1 MIAFTGIALFL
12 KLVLA
17 HLIGDFVLQPASWV
31 RAKETRKLKAWQLY
45 AHILIHAVLIIVF
58 VWDVYFWPLAL
69 IIAGSHLL
77 IDALKI
83 LLQREKTKRAWFFID
98 QLLHFSVLVA
108 VASIRLPYI
117 PYLDLLNDLSVLL
130 FVTCLVF
137 LTTPT
142 SAAIKF
148 FIARWTPHM
157 SGADD
162 ESLQSAGKYIGILER
177 LFVFAFFAS
186 GHPEGV
192 GFLIAAKS
200 VFRFGDLKEAKS
212 RKLTEYVLIGTLIS
226 FGIAM
231 ITGVL
236 YSRIV
241 SAR

>member
-1 MIAFTGIALFL
+1 MILFI

-17 HLIGDFVLQPASWV
+17 HLIGDFILQPTAWV
-31 RAKETRKLKAWQLY
+31 KAKEERKLKAWQLY
-45 AHILIHAVLIIVF
+45 AHVLIHAVLIIVI
-58 VWDVYFWPLAL
+58 VSDAYFWPWAVC
-69 IIAGSHLL
+69 IAGTHLV

-83 LLQREKTKRAWFFID
+83 SLQREKTKRILFFID
-98 QLLHFSVLVA
+98 QALHLVVLFA
-108 VASIRLPYI
+108 VACL
-117 PYLDLLNDLSVLL
+117 YLDYTPEFDLLNDQNILL
-130 FVTCLVF
+130 FITFLAF

-157 SGADD
+157 TEGED

-212 RKLTEYVLIGTLIS
+212 RKLTEYVLIGTLVS

-231 ITGVL
+231 ITGIMFVKL
-236 YSRIV
+236 IV
-241 SAR
+241 

>member
-1 MIAFTGIALFL
+1 MILFI

-17 HLIGDFVLQPASWV
+17 HLTGDFIMHPTAWV
-31 RAKETRKLKAWQLY
+31 TVKEERKLKAWQLY
-45 AHILIHAVLIIVF
+45 AHVLIHAVLIILI
-58 VWDVYFWPLAL
+58 VWDAYFWPWAL
-69 IIAGSHLL
+69 LIAGTHLI

-83 LLQREKTKRAWFFID
+83 SLQREKTKRIFFFLD
-98 QLLHFSVLVA
+98 QALHLIILYA
-108 VASIRLPYI
+108 VACL
-117 PYLDLLNDLSVLL
+117 YLDYAPDFDLLNDQNILL
-130 FVTCLVF
+130 FITCLAF

-157 SGADD
+157 TDGDE
-162 ESLQSAGKYIGILER
+162 ESLQSAGMYIGILER

-212 RKLTEYVLIGTLIS
+212 RKLTEYVLIGTLVS

-231 ITGVL
+231 LIGIL
-236 YSRIV
+236 FAKLMI
-241 SAR
+241 